1 MEAEKNLMDMN
12 FLIAQIKKDLE
23 KEFKQKMQRRESTAR
38 NINKLVDRDITYGE
52 RIADKV
58 ALIGGSWRFI
68 IGFLFFLIVWMIINT
83 FILAANAY
91 DPYPYILLNLC
102 LSCVAAIQAP
112 IIMMSQNR
120 QAKKDR
126 LESEEDFRTNT
137 RSEVQIQEIVAKLDL
152 FMDLF
157 IKINFEQ
164 KEDQFK
170 KIHKMLEEIHEH
182 LHNKKS

>member
-1 MEAEKNLMDMN
+1 MEAEKNFMDMN

-23 KEFKQKMQRRESTAR
+23 KEFSRKMQRRESTAR
-38 NINKLVDRDITYGE
+38 NINKIIDKDVTIGE
-52 RIADKV
+52 KVADKV

-68 IGFLFFLIVWMIINT
+68 ISFGVFLVIWMFFNT

-102 LSCVAAIQAP
+102 LSCLAAIQAP

-126 LESEEDFRTNT
+126 LEAEEDFRTNT
-137 RSEVQIQEIVAKLDL
+137 RSEVQIQEIIAKLDL

-164 KEDQFK
+164 KEDQYK
-170 KIHKMLEEIHEH
+170 RIQNMLEDIHQH
-182 LHNKKS
+182 LHKK